1 MKIGLKR
8 FWLKKSI
15 ETFLGFLDE
24 ETLAEEIARVD
35 TMTEAEIDEMAS
47 AITNALER
55 GEQDDNR
62 CGKSNSNYYPRKG
75 RDIHIRT

>member
-1 MKIGLKR
+1 MMKIGLKR
-8 FWLKKSI
+8 FWFKKYI

-55 GEQDDNR
+55 GEQE
-62 CGKSNSNYYPRKG
+62 
-75 RDIHIRT
+75 

>member
-1 MKIGLKR
+1 MTKVTGLRPFYKMKIGLKR
-8 FWLKKSI
+8 FWLKKNI

-55 GEQDDNR
+55 GEQNDR
-62 CGKSNSNYYPRKG
+62 
-75 RDIHIRT
+75 

>member
-8 FWLKKSI
+8 FWFKKCI

-55 GEQDDNR
+55 DEQ
-62 CGKSNSNYYPRKG
+62 K
-75 RDIHIRT
+75 